1 MSDQSEQ
8 INELATALAK
18 AQARIANAS
27 KDGENPHFR
36 SSYAT
41 LASVWDACR
50 APLGENGLSVIQAM
64 SESERGFVLVT
75 TLAHSSGQ
83 WMVSRYPVLPTKN
96 DPQGLG
102 SALTYARRYSLAAM
116 VGVSPSDDD
125 GEAATGRGGN
135 GFEALDKPKTAPK
148 FVAPEHKPKTIEAP
162 KKKAAMPP
170 LPDEVTHIP
179 QEILQWISPLRPL
192 SAVPLRA
199 MTIDDLD
206 LVVEQVRAFHPKFK
220 TPEGKAWLTAI
231 EAQATH
237 LRGEMESFA
246 GAIEDYP
253 ANDEAQT

>member
-18 AQARIANAS
+18 AQARIANAA

-64 SESERGFVLVT
+64 SDSERGFVLVT

-125 GEAATGRGGN
+125 GEAATGRGRN
-135 GFEALDKPKTAPK
+135 GFDSLDRVPQRT
-148 FVAPEHKPKTIEAP
+148 APEHKPKVIAAP
-162 KKKAAMPP
+162 AQKPKAALPP

-179 QEILQWISPLRPL
+179 QEILQWIAPLRPL
-192 SAVPLRA
+192 TAVPLKSMA
-199 MTIDDLD
+199 LEDLE
-206 LVVEQVRAFHPKFK
+206 LVIEQVKKFAPKFT

-231 EAQATH
+231 EGTATH
-237 LRGEMESFA
+237 RRGELESM
-246 GAIEDYP
+246 GDDSPSY
-253 ANDEAQT
+253 DESTVHP